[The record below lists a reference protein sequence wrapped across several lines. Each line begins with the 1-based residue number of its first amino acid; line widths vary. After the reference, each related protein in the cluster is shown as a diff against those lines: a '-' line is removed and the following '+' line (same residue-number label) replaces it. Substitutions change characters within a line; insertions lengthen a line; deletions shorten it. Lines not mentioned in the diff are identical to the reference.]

1 MGLVTE
7 VDDDA
12 APTVLIVDNNPMSSM
27 RLSNLFKTRNF
38 SVALCE
44 DGDQAVDE
52 YIRLDPELVVLSLD
66 IPSLD
71 GHLAALEM
79 REHGGEQR
87 IVFVA
92 PSRMAELATNASY
105 SAGAVAWL
113 QKPVSGESLE
123 AVWSTVL
130 GPIPDAPGL
139 DDLDELYP
147 DRVQIEADTGPL
159 AMPELLP
166 LPALPARSGHQR
178 TSTARRPSRIERR
191 RSGPTTQ
198 ENPRA
203 RDCRSDSPRR
213 RRCLRRTTRAPPR
226 LRHCAGIVSGCV
238 QPTMVLITD
247 RTLDDAWRLD
257 ARRRLFCA

>member
-71 GHLAALEM
+71 GPRGVGNARA
-79 REHGGEQR
+79 RR
-87 IVFVA
+87 NSASSSSA

-113 QKPVSGESLE
+113 QAGLRRRLE

-147 DRVQIEADTGPL
+147 DRVQIEADTG
-159 AMPELLP
+159 
-166 LPALPARSGHQR
+166 S
-178 TSTARRPSRIERR
+178 
-191 RSGPTTQ
+191 
-198 ENPRA
+198 
-203 RDCRSDSPRR
+203 
-213 RRCLRRTTRAPPR
+213 
-226 LRHCAGIVSGCV
+226 AG
-238 QPTMVLITD
+238 
-247 RTLDDAWRLD
+247 DA
-257 ARRRLFCA
+257 

>member
-7 VDDDA
+7 VDDAA

-38 SVALCE
+38 IVELCE

-79 REHGGEQR
+79 REHGGESR

-92 PSRMAELATNASY
+92 PARMADVARNAAY

-113 QKPVSGESLE
+113 QKPISGESLE
-123 AVWSTVL
+123 AAWPTIL
-130 GPIPDAPGL
+130 GTIPEAPGL

-147 DRVQIEADTGPL
+147 DRVSIEEDTGPMV
-159 AMPELLP
+159 APLP
-166 LPALPARSGHQR
+166 LPGQLPPLGELPPLDALPALEV
-178 TSTARRPSRIERR
+178 ALPSRKSKKGRIGFVVFVI
-191 RSGPTTQ
+191 SCLIAGGLGYAYQ
-198 ENPRA
+198 EGMLP
-203 RDCRSDSPRR
+203 
-213 RRCLRRTTRAPPR
+213 
-226 LRHCAGIVSGCV
+226 V
-238 QPTMVLITD
+238 
-247 RTLDDAWRLD
+247 
-257 ARRRLFCA
+257 

>member
-7 VDDDA
+7 VNDAA
-12 APTVLIVDNNPMSSM
+12 APTVLIVDYNPMSSM

-38 SVALCE
+38 IVELCE

-79 REHGGEQR
+79 REHGGESR

-92 PSRMAELATNASY
+92 PARMADVARNAAY

-113 QKPVSGESLE
+113 QKPISGESLE
-123 AVWSTVL
+123 AAWSTIL
-130 GPIPDAPGL
+130 GTIPEAPGL

-147 DRVQIEADTGPL
+147 DRVSIEEDTGPMV
-159 AMPELLP
+159 APLP
-166 LPALPARSGHQR
+166 LPGQLPPLGELPPLDTLPALEV
-178 TSTARRPSRIERR
+178 TLPSQKSKKGRIGFVVFVI
-191 RSGPTTQ
+191 SCLIAGGLGYAYQ
-198 ENPRA
+198 EGMLP
-203 RDCRSDSPRR
+203 
-213 RRCLRRTTRAPPR
+213 
-226 LRHCAGIVSGCV
+226 V
-238 QPTMVLITD
+238 
-247 RTLDDAWRLD
+247 
-257 ARRRLFCA
+257 

>member
-7 VDDDA
+7 VDDAA

-38 SVALCE
+38 MVELCE

-79 REHGGEQR
+79 REHGGESR

-92 PSRMAELATNASY
+92 PARMADVARNAAY

-113 QKPVSGESLE
+113 QKPISGESLE
-123 AVWSTVL
+123 AVWSTIL
-130 GPIPDAPGL
+130 GTIPEAPGL

-147 DRVQIEADTGPL
+147 DRVSIEEDTGPMV
-159 AMPELLP
+159 APLP
-166 LPALPARSGHQR
+166 LPGQLPPLGELPPLDALPALEV
-178 TSTARRPSRIERR
+178 TLPSQKSKKGRIGFVVFVI
-191 RSGPTTQ
+191 SCLIAGGLGYAYQ
-198 ENPRA
+198 EGMLP
-203 RDCRSDSPRR
+203 
-213 RRCLRRTTRAPPR
+213 
-226 LRHCAGIVSGCV
+226 V
-238 QPTMVLITD
+238 
-247 RTLDDAWRLD
+247 
-257 ARRRLFCA
+257 

>member
-7 VDDDA
+7 VDDVA

-38 SVALCE
+38 MVELCE

-79 REHGGEQR
+79 REHGGESR

-92 PSRMAELATNASY
+92 PARMADVARNAAY

-113 QKPVSGESLE
+113 QKPISGESLE
-123 AVWSTVL
+123 AAWSTIL
-130 GPIPDAPGL
+130 GTIPEAPGL

-147 DRVQIEADTGPL
+147 DRVSIEEDTGPMV
-159 AMPELLP
+159 APLP
-166 LPALPARSGHQR
+166 LPGQLPPLGELPPLDALPALEV
-178 TSTARRPSRIERR
+178 TLPSQKSKKGRIGFVVFVI
-191 RSGPTTQ
+191 SCLIAGGLGYAYQ
-198 ENPRA
+198 EGMLP
-203 RDCRSDSPRR
+203 
-213 RRCLRRTTRAPPR
+213 
-226 LRHCAGIVSGCV
+226 V
-238 QPTMVLITD
+238 
-247 RTLDDAWRLD
+247 
-257 ARRRLFCA
+257 

>member
-7 VDDDA
+7 VDDAA

-38 SVALCE
+38 NIELCE

-79 REHGGEQR
+79 REHGGESR

-92 PSRMAELATNASY
+92 PARMADVARNATY

-113 QKPVSGESLE
+113 QKPISGESLE
-123 AVWSTVL
+123 TAWATIL
-130 GPIPDAPGL
+130 GTIPEAPGL
-139 DDLDELYP
+139 EDLDELYP
-147 DRVQIEADTGPL
+147 DRVSVEEDTGPMV
-159 AMPELLP
+159 APLP
-166 LPALPARSGHQR
+166 LPLPGQLPPLGELPPLDALPLVAVEPTAQSKSGKKR
-178 TSTARRPSRIERR
+178 LVFLLVLGLAA
-191 RSGPTTQ
+191 GGLGYAYTQ
-198 ENPRA
+198 GMLP
-203 RDCRSDSPRR
+203 
-213 RRCLRRTTRAPPR
+213 
-226 LRHCAGIVSGCV
+226 V
-238 QPTMVLITD
+238 
-247 RTLDDAWRLD
+247 
-257 ARRRLFCA
+257 

>member
-7 VDDDA
+7 VNDAA

-38 SVALCE
+38 MVELCE

-79 REHGGEQR
+79 REHGGESR

-92 PSRMAELATNASY
+92 PARMADVARNAAY

-113 QKPVSGESLE
+113 QKPISGESLE
-123 AVWSTVL
+123 AAWSTIL
-130 GPIPDAPGL
+130 GTIPEAPGL

-147 DRVQIEADTGPL
+147 DRVSIEEDTGPMV
-159 AMPELLP
+159 APLP
-166 LPALPARSGHQR
+166 LPGQLPPLGELPPLDTLPALEV
-178 TSTARRPSRIERR
+178 TLPSQKSKKGRIGFVVFVI
-191 RSGPTTQ
+191 SCLIAGGLGYAYQ
-198 ENPRA
+198 EGMLP
-203 RDCRSDSPRR
+203 
-213 RRCLRRTTRAPPR
+213 
-226 LRHCAGIVSGCV
+226 V
-238 QPTMVLITD
+238 
-247 RTLDDAWRLD
+247 
-257 ARRRLFCA
+257 